1 MSNTTQ
7 ETLELVKAAQKN
19 PDTDL
24 AKSYTQS
31 NSAVSGLTYYDLQAP
46 AKILYPVLTPLRNEI
61 PRVTGGAGTQ
71 ANWRAITGINT
82 GNAGAG
88 VSEGNRG
95 AVIAHTTADYNAAF
109 KALGL
114 DDNVTFEAD
123 MAAQGYDDIK
133 ARAVEGLLRGLMIA
147 EEKIILG
154 ANSSIAL
161 GTTPTPTLTDVA
173 TGGSLNFN
181 TAYSVICV
189 ALTHDGFLGA
199 SVAGGLPLS
208 ATRTLADGTTEAYN
222 QGTAT
227 KSSAASVTTAND
239 SNATHSIK
247 ASVAAVNGAIGYA
260 WFWGASG
267 SETLGAITTINS
279 VLITA
284 AATGTQTAASKF
296 TSDVS
301 RNSLVFDGLF
311 SLILTPNSGAY
322 VKTLATGIPGVGTTL
337 TSDNAGGIVE
347 IDTALQSFWDNYRLS
362 PDTIWVNSQEQRNI
376 SAKILAA
383 TSSSGQRFMF
393 NVEQGMLM
401 GGTMVRS
408 YTNKFSMDGAKEIA
422 IKLHPNIPAGTI
434 LFTSKSV
441 PYPLSNV
448 ANVLQMKLRRDY
460 YQLQYPIRSRKY
472 EYGVYMDGVLQC
484 YFPPAFGI
492 IQNIANG

>member
-1 MSNTTQ
+1 MSNITQ

-31 NSAVSGLTYYDLQAP
+31 NSATSGLTYYDLEAP

-267 SETLGAITTINS
+267 SETLGAITTRHCS
-279 VLITA
+279 
-284 AATGTQTAASKF
+284 
-296 TSDVS
+296 
-301 RNSLVFDGLF
+301 
-311 SLILTPNSGAY
+311 
-322 VKTLATGIPGVGTTL
+322 
-337 TSDNAGGIVE
+337 
-347 IDTALQSFWDNYRLS
+347 
-362 PDTIWVNSQEQRNI
+362 
-376 SAKILAA
+376 
-383 TSSSGQRFMF
+383 
-393 NVEQGMLM
+393 
-401 GGTMVRS
+401 
-408 YTNKFSMDGAKEIA
+408 
-422 IKLHPNIPAGTI
+422 
-434 LFTSKSV
+434 
-441 PYPLSNV
+441 
-448 ANVLQMKLRRDY
+448 
-460 YQLQYPIRSRKY
+460 
-472 EYGVYMDGVLQC
+472 
-484 YFPPAFGI
+484 
-492 IQNIANG
+492 